1 MIVDFDGNALK
12 YETLEKDMTSTIPLL
27 CQWNKD
33 GSHYNLGPID
43 ENYSNM
49 PLHDLELMYASNFS
63 DIKLQ
68 HKSINST
75 NNATENAKTSVN
87 SDFLDKSNVKEDIT
101 DEITSNIK
109 EDITDEITSNV
120 TDSHIENL
128 LMLNDFEMNLI
139 NDYFNNQKVTT
150 EEDILTNETGCT
162 NEEIFVATKAETSNL
177 YGSKE
182 ELDDNLDR
190 VTKFCRYCGTKLVD
204 NACFCHKCGKK
215 L

>member
-1 MIVDFDGNALK
+1 
-12 YETLEKDMTSTIPLL
+12 
-27 CQWNKD
+27 
-33 GSHYNLGPID
+33 
-43 ENYSNM
+43 
-49 PLHDLELMYASNFS
+49 
-63 DIKLQ
+63 
-68 HKSINST
+68 
-75 NNATENAKTSVN
+75 
-87 SDFLDKSNVKEDIT
+87 
-101 DEITSNIK
+101 
-109 EDITDEITSNV
+109 
-120 TDSHIENL
+120 
-128 LMLNDFEMNLI
+128 MLNDFEMNLI

-162 NEEIFVATKAETSNL
+162 NEEIFVATKAETINL